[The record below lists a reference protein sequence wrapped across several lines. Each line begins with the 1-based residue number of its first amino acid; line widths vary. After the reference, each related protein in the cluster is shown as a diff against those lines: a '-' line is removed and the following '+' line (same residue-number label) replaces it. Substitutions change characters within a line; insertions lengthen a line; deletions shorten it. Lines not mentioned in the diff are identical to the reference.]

1 MPEVTG
7 GWNAFMYACAR
18 GSVRCAHMLL
28 MHGATPGI
36 RDSQGFLGRDI
47 ARTIIPQRTEFLKQ
61 LDGWGMLD
69 ATQAGHVEAIER
81 FLDLGVIDANFV
93 ADQFTENG
101 SVRKTTC
108 LRVVS
113 CHDIAGI
120 WVAFFQERQRCR
132 CGQAVSGLQVE
143 NLRADGRSAQMVAD
157 GVTSVVPMVR
167 LLLERK
173 ADPNIPDGAGFMPLM
188 GAVQAEPCNLEVI
201 TMLLEAQA
209 DPNRDHPQSGYTPLM
224 LSCILDRPDVAETL
238 VRARVDPSVR
248 NK

>member
-1 MPEVTG
+1 MNRDIDVPEVTG

-113 CHDIAGI
+113 
-120 WVAFFQERQRCR
+120 
-132 CGQAVSGLQVE
+132 
-143 NLRADGRSAQMVAD
+143 
-157 GVTSVVPMVR
+157 
-167 LLLERK
+167 
-173 ADPNIPDGAGFMPLM
+173 
-188 GAVQAEPCNLEVI
+188 
-201 TMLLEAQA
+201 
-209 DPNRDHPQSGYTPLM
+209 
-224 LSCILDRPDVAETL
+224 
-238 VRARVDPSVR
+238 
-248 NK
+248 

>member
-1 MPEVTG
+1 MPEVTD

-18 GSVRCAHMLL
+18 GSVRCAHILL

-36 RDSQGFLGRDI
+36 RDSQGYLGRDI
-47 ARTIIPQRTEFLKQ
+47 ARTHIPPRTEFLKQ

-93 ADQFTENG
+93 VDQFVDDG

-108 LRVVS
+108 LRV
-113 CHDIAGI
+113 
-120 WVAFFQERQRCR
+120 
-132 CGQAVSGLQVE
+132 AVSGLQVE
-143 NLRADGRSAQMVAD
+143 DLRPDGRSAQMVAD

-167 LLLERK
+167 LLLDRK
-173 ADPNIPDGAGFMPLM
+173 ADPNIPDGAGFVPLM

-201 TMLLEAQA
+201 KMLLEAQA
-209 DPNRDHPQSGYTPLM
+209 DPNRDHAQSGYTPLM